1 MLHILNMI
9 KFPTKKSYMKESF
22 YKEYVEKLNFTLS
35 SLDYKTISLIS
46 DLLKKMIIN
55 KKKIFVCGNGGSGSV
70 ANHLLCD
77 FNKGIKL
84 SSKKKLMQKIISLTN
99 SLELI
104 TAIGNDLGFENIFSF
119 QLENYANKGDCII
132 LFSCSGT
139 SKNIKKVIKSAN
151 DLGIIIILIT
161 GFNNKKLKNVSIH
174 LDLNCKNYGI
184 TEDIFSSLMHMI
196 SQEIRFNSISNKK
209 KEIIL

>member
-1 MLHILNMI
+1 MI
-9 KFPTKKSYMKESF
+9 KFPTKKFYAKDNF

-35 SLDYKTISLIS
+35 SMNFKTISLIS
-46 DLLKKMIIN
+46 DVLKEIII
-55 KKKIFVCGNGGSGSV
+55 KKKNIFVCGNGGSGSV
-70 ANHLLCD
+70 ANHFLCD

-84 SSKKKLMQKIISLTN
+84 SSKKKLMPKIISLSST
-99 SLELI
+99 LEMI
-104 TAIGNDLGFENIFSF
+104 TAIGNDLGFDNIFSF

-139 SKNIKKVIKSAN
+139 SKNIKKAIKTATT
-151 DLGIIIILIT
+151 LGIKIILVT
-161 GFNNKKLKNVSIH
+161 GFNNKKLKNINIH

-196 SQEIRFNSISNKK
+196 SQKIRFDSISNKK
-209 KEIIL
+209 KEIVL

>member
-1 MLHILNMI
+1 M
-9 KFPTKKSYMKESF
+9 P
-22 YKEYVEKLNFTLS
+22 
-35 SLDYKTISLIS
+35 
-46 DLLKKMIIN
+46 
-55 KKKIFVCGNGGSGSV
+55 
-70 ANHLLCD
+70 
-77 FNKGIKL
+77 
-84 SSKKKLMQKIISLTN
+84 KIISLTN

-161 GFNNKKLKNVSIH
+161 GFNNKKLKNISIH